1 MTYIFIPIIVILMG
15 AVVVSLL
22 RGLNAFRQSL
32 SDEASRDDNSG
43 ASELQLK
50 QNRMMWAR
58 IKYQLAAILVVAL
71 LLLMAR

>member
-1 MTYIFIPIIVILMG
+1 MVM
-15 AVVVSLL
+15 VVVSLF

-32 SDEASRDDNSG
+32 QEDANRDPASG
-43 ASELQLK
+43 ATELQLK

-71 LLLMAR
+71 LLLTAR